1 MMDVPALLRGTGNGV
16 CQICNREAM
25 ELEKEIERV
34 ETEKEKEKDSEVGSE
49 LEKSISLLLLLFS
62 MHHSF
67 FIVS

>member
-34 ETEKEKEKDSEVGSE
+34 ETEKEKEK
-49 LEKSISLLLLLFS
+49 EKKREKREKWDECESGGQPTNGIE
-62 MHHSF
+62 
-67 FIVS
+67 